1 MQFKPNKQRSI
12 MPDTVAL
19 QLVPPFGCQE
29 YPCRKGYACQ
39 LANGSLSC
47 HRCAKQLAS
56 KMGLSCTGCPSGTQA
71 TANGSG
77 CETCPAKTAGIDGLC
92 LPCRAGTIPFASGL
106 GCRARKCQG
115 RTLTAALP
123 LVRMCQTNQVHPLRH
138 LGRATARSVLHALR
152 SDERTCCATLG
163 CPDQMQVWANVQSA
177 PRCLVSCVTNTW
189 VCGGVGT

>member
-1 MQFKPNKQRSI
+1 MTAFQARNVQFKPNKQRSI

-123 LVRMCQTNQVHPLRH
+123 LARMCQTNQVLTEHARVCRWVAAMA
-138 LGRATARSVLHALR
+138 RAC
-152 SDERTCCATLG
+152 TCFAG
-163 CPDQMQVWANVQSA
+163 P
-177 PRCLVSCVTNTW
+177 
-189 VCGGVGT
+189 G